1 MQKEIEK
8 LEVVY
13 GVNFELADLLKKN
26 GTMCLLGF
34 DDCFDE
40 KCNSKVFVVKI
51 TAWIYRGLSTIYFKH
66 DLFHRY

>member
-13 GVNFELADLLKKN
+13 DVNFALADLLKKN
-26 GTMCLLGF
+26 GTMCLLGS

-40 KCNSKVFVVKI
+40 KCNSKDFVVKI
-51 TAWIYRGLSTIYFKH
+51 TA
-66 DLFHRY
+66 